1 MRVHFFYRNFRDTV
15 IVLEEGNPHH
25 SLCPR
30 CDMLL
35 NWSALNRSHLT
46 TAQWPKVTEKNIRQ
60 LVEEDLRESFERVF
74 QAYG

>member
-1 MRVHFFYRNFRDTV
+1 
-15 IVLEEGNPHH
+15 
-25 SLCPR
+25 
-30 CDMLL
+30 MLL

-46 TAQWPKVTEKNIRQ
+46 TAQWAKVTEKNIRQ